1 MLLEKE
7 IVLSKR
13 RDLDPFPDENTPD
26 VSLVSIPGRNQL
38 KLSTWNRNSTGLE
51 IETTPKIRLQWDI
64 LLLSFQSVNGLDKF
78 AIYLVEAR
86 QHNISKEMNQGI
98 LVGKLLSIV
107 NCLIKYDELLDVF
120 KLLL

>member
-38 KLSTWNRNSTGLE
+38 KLST
-51 IETTPKIRLQWDI
+51 
-64 LLLSFQSVNGLDKF
+64 
-78 AIYLVEAR
+78 
-86 QHNISKEMNQGI
+86 
-98 LVGKLLSIV
+98 
-107 NCLIKYDELLDVF
+107 
-120 KLLL
+120 